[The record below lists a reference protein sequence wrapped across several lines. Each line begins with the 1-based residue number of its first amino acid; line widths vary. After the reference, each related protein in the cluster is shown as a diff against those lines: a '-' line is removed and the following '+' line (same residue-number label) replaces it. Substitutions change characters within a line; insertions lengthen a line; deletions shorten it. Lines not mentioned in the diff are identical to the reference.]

1 MPYCGLL
8 WNGVFPAE
16 NRDPHAQYRL
26 GKLAD
31 FVYIPC
37 VLIFEGL
44 FASIS
49 LGNIPLVER
58 AAQKQESSISQ
69 LFL

>member
-8 WNGVFPAE
+8 GNGVFPAE

-37 VLIFEGL
+37 ALIFEG
-44 FASIS
+44 
-49 LGNIPLVER
+49 
-58 AAQKQESSISQ
+58 
-69 LFL
+69 